1 VRHNVYQLTE
11 TTFSRDDTVM
21 WHRFSRKSASSNR
34 QYRSETSPEQSNASA
49 YESSTFLIPSS
60 LPLAY
65 PGPFSSDYLRC
76 EPTTTS
82 GTTSSIFN
90 SVSMNGVLP
99 REEDRGSSAK
109 FQRLR
114 QFTHIG
120 KGQMILIILSNF
132 GIVQIVLAAGFRDL
146 NSQCLRWRGD
156 WPTPEVGNTRK
167 TEGQSLRDLSRVA
180 GKFVLPGFYCSTS
193 FFK

>member
-1 VRHNVYQLTE
+1 MLIQPTE

-21 WHRFSRKSASSNR
+21 WHRFPRKSVLSNR
-34 QYRSETSPEQSNASA
+34 RYRSETSPEESNASA
-49 YESSTFLIPSS
+49 HESSTLLIPSS
-60 LPLAY
+60 LPLAC

-114 QFTHIG
+114 QFTHMG
-120 KGQMILIILSNF
+120 KGQI
-132 GIVQIVLAAGFRDL
+132 GFDYFETI
-146 NSQCLRWRGD
+146 
-156 WPTPEVGNTRK
+156 P
-167 TEGQSLRDLSRVA
+167 
-180 GKFVLPGFYCSTS
+180 S
-193 FFK
+193 FAI